1 MLDVRLFQYTQLK
14 RWDCAEQFGFDK
26 VIGARINFIIIIVII
41 DIFRVTYAVKT
52 IARTTVLEGR

>member
-1 MLDVRLFQYTQLK
+1 MLDYFNILNSSVGTV
-14 RWDCAEQFGFDK
+14 QFGFDK

>member
-1 MLDVRLFQYTQLK
+1 MLVYFNILNSSVGTV
-14 RWDCAEQFGFDK
+14 QFGFDK

-41 DIFRVTYAVKT
+41 DILRVTYAVKT